1 MLRSNVDYKYV
12 DYKPYIS
19 AFQMSPKSNSVSA
32 TFLDDLAFLR
42 NRYVA
47 MLEGAE
53 NQANHAKEQ
62 LVHLNAL
69 LIDQMLTPGLA
80 LADLGTAE
88 FSSPSLPP
96 AAVEIPAFTPTP
108 LDLSSIS
115 RAPKATAKTKVK
127 APVVTKGRKAPG
139 QMSKSSTRDTV
150 LPLLPPYG
158 GLTKI
163 QAVTKVMEERVGQE
177 VHLDD
182 VILVLHGQLDKI
194 TLRQERGRMRNLMW
208 RGADRKLWDKIRGK
222 DSYYT
227 LKTSLLSAA
236 SKSAAKA
243 TPARGKAKAAPV
255 AAAKAVKSAKVTK
268 TTAKA
273 AKATTTKTKVAA
285 KPAKAKTTR
294 ASTKAAAAPARAAKK
309 ETPVRGVIKKA
320 GKGGSKSIVAP
331 SIDTGSSLMGS
342 VEQVLRKNKGKSMT
356 AEEIATA
363 IFGNLDRT
371 MLTQVKKQISDRL
384 AKGVKYKRW
393 QRVPNKIGSYIYS

>member
-1 MLRSNVDYKYV
+1 
-12 DYKPYIS
+12 
-19 AFQMSPKSNSVSA
+19 MSPKSNSVSA

-96 AAVEIPAFTPTP
+96 AAAEIPAFTPAP

-127 APVVTKGRKAPG
+127 VPVTKGRKAPG

-163 QAVTKVMEERVGQE
+163 QAVTKVMEERVGKE

-208 RGADRKLWDKIRGK
+208 RGADRKLWDKIKGK

-243 TPARGKAKAAPV
+243 TSVRGRAKAAPV

-273 AKATTTKTKVAA
+273 AKATTTKTKVAT

-294 ASTKAAAAPARAAKK
+294 ASAKAAAAPARAAKK

-320 GKGGSKSIVAP
+320 GKGSSKAIDVP

>member
-1 MLRSNVDYKYV
+1 
-12 DYKPYIS
+12 
-19 AFQMSPKSNSVSA
+19 MSPKSNSVSA

-88 FSSPSLPP
+88 LSSPSLPP
-96 AAVEIPAFTPTP
+96 AAAVIPAFAPSP
-108 LDLSSIS
+108 LDLSSLT

-127 APVVTKGRKAPG
+127 APVTKGRKAPG

-163 QAVTKVMEERVGQE
+163 QAVTKVMEERVGKE

-208 RGADRKLWDKIRGK
+208 RGADRKLWDKIKGK

-243 TPARGKAKAAPV
+243 TPTRGKAKAAPA
-255 AAAKAVKSAKVTK
+255 AAAKAVKTTK

-273 AKATTTKTKVAA
+273 AKATTTKTTTTKAKVAA
-285 KPAKAKTTR
+285 KPAKAKATK
-294 ASTKAAAAPARAAKK
+294 ASTKAASAPARAAKK
-309 ETPVRGVIKKA
+309 ETPVRGVIKKGRA
-320 GKGGSKSIVAP
+320 AKGGSKSIVAP
-331 SIDTGSSLMGS
+331 SIDAGSSLMGS

>member
-1 MLRSNVDYKYV
+1 
-12 DYKPYIS
+12 
-19 AFQMSPKSNSVSA
+19 MSPKSNSVSA

-96 AAVEIPAFTPTP
+96 AAAEIPAFTPTP

-150 LPLLPPYG
+150 LPLLAPYG

-208 RGADRKLWDKIRGK
+208 RGADRKLWDKIKGK

-243 TPARGKAKAAPV
+243 TSTRGKAKAAPA
-255 AAAKAVKSAKVTK
+255 AAAKAVKATK

-273 AKATTTKTKVAA
+273 AKATTTKTITKTKVAA
-285 KPAKAKTTR
+285 KPAKAKATK
-294 ASTKAAAAPARAAKK
+294 ASAKAAAAPARAAKK

-320 GKGGSKSIVAP
+320 GKGSSKSIDVP